1 MQWAN
6 TLFGQGLLDPEIE
19 KRLTAQQK
27 QRMGRGA
34 LMDAGLAMLAG
45 SGWQSQP
52 TTLGQGLAQGMQA
65 GRYGYAQQAQ
75 MIAQQQQQQQER
87 AAAEARARAEAEYMA
102 SLPPGMRKMA
112 QVLGVGA
119 FAKSR
124 ADQENKLAI
133 ERERAKSKDSRT
145 TLQKNLE
152 AQGLTPGTP
161 AYQQAMRTQLAK
173 STGTTV
179 NVGAG
184 PSPFDKALASK
195 DAESFVGYRDAA
207 MTAGGMLDQ
216 LDVLDRI
223 NAFQQGGKIGEAK
236 AFIGQYFGADSA
248 ANMQTFNAVQSDMVR
263 RQAESL
269 KGAMSDRD
277 IALLEATM
285 PQFGND
291 PRANKIIIDILR
303 NAAQRTIQN
312 YEAADAHLAKDRS
325 RGLSGFRPVVRNTA
339 RMPEVNAG
347 NVSLDDMSEADIA
360 AEIERRK
367 RGGRP

>member
-179 NVGAG
+179 NVNSGA
-184 PSPFDKALASK
+184 P
-195 DAESFVGYRDAA
+195 
-207 MTAGGMLDQ
+207 
-216 LDVLDRI
+216 
-223 NAFQQGGKIGEAK
+223 
-236 AFIGQYFGADSA
+236 
-248 ANMQTFNAVQSDMVR
+248 SDMAQRFVTPEQR
-263 RQAESL
+263 AHLGQMGIKLPAGVEYVWDKNGRPV
-269 KGAMSDRD
+269 
-277 IALLEATM
+277 ALEGTM
-285 PQFGND
+285 P
-291 PRANKIIIDILR
+291 
-303 NAAQRTIQN
+303 NAAQQKADVANKGKSSSVQN
-312 YEAADAHLAKDRS
+312 AGMLFDQMEQLLDEGVNTGPISGSEVGGIPLGRMADYDRKTMFDAFTKQVS
-325 RGLSGFRPVVRNTA
+325 PSLRSVFRIPGEGALSDSEQKQYGLMLPQVTYPEEVNRQLIANLRVMLGNSVPQPDQDDDALINKYLSGN
-339 RMPEVNAG
+339 
-347 NVSLDDMSEADIA
+347 
-360 AEIERRK
+360 
-367 RGGRP
+367 